1 MKLVARACFE
11 WALVSI
17 SKPFSGFGLD
27 IMLSTHKACVC
38 VSFFRSQL
46 GMIALLPWITLAS
59 PGWSQIDDCFVQV
72 PLGFSESGAPLQ
84 GTGLWTCFLVGIAI
98 FGYPPLLAKPN
109 MRYKLYIY
117 IHTEYNY
124 KPFHKLCT
132 IHYNHGPCK
141 STDHVL
147 KIFDWDDREPGRF
160 VGYVFPYSRFFLMYH
175 VGNYINIFYTIW
187 FYPFLDSES
196 FPSIGFNRGYTL
208 WSLESWFCA
217 KSKMVI

>member
-84 GTGLWTCFLVGIAI
+84 GTGL
-98 FGYPPLLAKPN
+98 
-109 MRYKLYIY
+109 
-117 IHTEYNY
+117 
-124 KPFHKLCT
+124 
-132 IHYNHGPCK
+132 
-141 STDHVL
+141 
-147 KIFDWDDREPGRF
+147 
-160 VGYVFPYSRFFLMYH
+160 
-175 VGNYINIFYTIW
+175 
-187 FYPFLDSES
+187 
-196 FPSIGFNRGYTL
+196 
-208 WSLESWFCA
+208 
-217 KSKMVI
+217 